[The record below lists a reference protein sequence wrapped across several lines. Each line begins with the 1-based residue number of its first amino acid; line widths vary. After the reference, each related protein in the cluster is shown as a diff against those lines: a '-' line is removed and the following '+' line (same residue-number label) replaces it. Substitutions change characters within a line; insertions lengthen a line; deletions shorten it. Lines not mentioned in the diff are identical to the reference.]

1 MSLLTNRHYKH
12 PMTVT
17 PGQQDRYE
25 SFYQGNSGHA
35 VILLPGLCGSEL
47 EMGVIPRLLRQFGHT
62 YVIPKIPG
70 YSAHTG
76 LKDYQE
82 WIDTVDHLVYELS
95 STYEFVSLVGLSM
108 GATLALA
115 VAERNATIRCLSLL
129 SPVIFFDGWSVPW
142 YHPFL
147 SLIYKLGFRNW
158 HYKES
163 EPFGVKNKELRRHIK
178 KAVMANSVSELGAAH
193 LPAKHLY
200 QSLQLVAETKKNLE
214 DVTTDV
220 LIIHAID
227 DETASPKNPDLIIRR
242 ISSETCRVIWL
253 GNSYHMITVD
263 NEREVVAN
271 EVIKFIGI
279 SQQKSDLRERYDASS
294 PSLIIKNRHEG

>member
-1 MSLLTNRHYKH
+1 
-12 PMTVT
+12 MTV
-17 PGQQDRYE
+17 PIDQQDRYE
-25 SFYQGNSGHA
+25 TFYQGNSGHV

-47 EMGVIPRLLRQFGHT
+47 EMGVIPRLLRQSGHS
-62 YVIPKIPG
+62 YVIPRIPG

-82 WIDTVDHLVYELS
+82 WIETVDQLVYDLNS
-95 STYEFVSLVGLSM
+95 SYKSVSLVGLSM

-115 VAERNATIRCLSLL
+115 VSERNANIKCLSLL

-142 YHPFL
+142 YYPFL
-147 SLIYKLGFRNW
+147 SFIYKLGVRNW

-163 EPFGVKNKELRRHIK
+163 EPFGVKNKDLRRHIR

-200 QSLQLVAETKKNLE
+200 QSLQLVAATKKNLE
-214 DVTTDV
+214 DITSDV

-227 DETASPKNPDLIIRR
+227 DETASPKNPDFLISKIA
-242 ISSETCRVIWL
+242 SETCRVIWL
-253 GNSYHMITVD
+253 GNSYHIITVD

-271 EVIKFIGI
+271 EVIKFIGLSI
-279 SQQKSDLRERYDASS
+279 QKEEALNHYDLES
-294 PSLIIKNRHEG
+294 PNLIIKNRHEG

>member
-1 MSLLTNRHYKH
+1 
-12 PMTVT
+12 MTV
-17 PGQQDRYE
+17 PIDQQDRYE
-25 SFYQGNSGHA
+25 TFYQGNSGHA

-47 EMGVIPRLLRQFGHT
+47 EMGVIPRLLRQSDHSF
-62 YVIPKIPG
+62 VIPRIPG
-70 YSAHTG
+70 YSAHSG

-82 WIDTVDHLVYELS
+82 WIETVDQLVYDLNS
-95 STYEFVSLVGLSM
+95 SYKSVSLVGLSM

-115 VAERNATIRCLSLL
+115 VAERNANIKCLSLL

-142 YHPFL
+142 YYPFL
-147 SLIYKLGFRNW
+147 SLVYKLGVRNW

-163 EPFGVKNKELRRHIK
+163 EPFGVKNKDLRRHIR

-200 QSLQLVAETKKNLE
+200 QSLQLVAATKKNLE
-214 DVTTDV
+214 DITSDV

-227 DETASPKNPDLIIRR
+227 DETASPKNPDLIISK

-271 EVIKFIGI
+271 EVIKFIGLSI
-279 SQQKSDLRERYDASS
+279 QKGEMLNHYELES
-294 PSLIIKNRHEG
+294 PNLIIKNRHEG

>member
-1 MSLLTNRHYKH
+1 
-12 PMTVT
+12 MTV
-17 PGQQDRYE
+17 PPDQQDCYE
-25 SFYQGNSGHA
+25 TFYQGNSDHA

-47 EMGVIPRLLRQFGHT
+47 EMGVIPRLLRQSGHT
-62 YVIPKIPG
+62 YAIPRIPG

-76 LKDYQE
+76 LKGYEE
-82 WIDTVDHLVYELS
+82 WIETVDHAVYDLS
-95 STYEFVSLVGLSM
+95 SSYKSVSLVGISM

-115 VAERNATIRCLSLL
+115 VAERNATIKCLSLL

-163 EPFGVKNKELRRHIK
+163 EPFGVKNKELRRRIK
-178 KAVMANSVSELGAAH
+178 KAVGANSVSELGAAH

-200 QSLQLVAETKKNLE
+200 QSLRLIAETKKNLK
-214 DVTTDV
+214 DITSDV
-220 LIIHAID
+220 LLIHAID
-227 DETASPKNPDLIIRR
+227 DETASPKNPDLIIRK
-242 ISSETCRVIWL
+242 ISSETSRVIWL

-271 EVIKFIGI
+271 EVIRFIEL
-279 SQQKSDLRERYDASS
+279 SQKKEELFDDYDLTFTN
-294 PSLIIKNRHEG
+294 LIIKNRHES